1 MSPLAATP
9 CPHPR
14 AGAGSLLDLVW
25 DAYRANPSDKTRN
38 RLVEHY
44 QPFLH
49 ELVRRFAARL
59 PRAIDR
65 GDLATAAN
73 VGLIAAISGY
83 DPKRGVPFETYCEL
97 RVRGALLDELRSEDW
112 LTRPMRARFEQ
123 HKRVVGDLRAEFGR
137 EPRDEEIALRMGM
150 ELADYEVLF
159 GAGLPGMPT
168 RSTAATGDEEGQ
180 LEIVEDPRAA
190 SPDEA
195 LTRGELLQ
203 LVAHRLTE
211 LEARIVY
218 LRYWENL
225 PMREIGQ
232 LLDLSESRISKVHAR
247 LLQRLQER
255 LQGGA

>member
-1 MSPLAATP
+1 MSSLATAP
-9 CPHPR
+9 SR
-14 AGAGSLLDLVW
+14 SSQNGAVTLIGLVW
-25 DAYRANPSDKTRN
+25 DAYRANPSDETRN

-44 QPFLH
+44 QPFLT
-49 ELVRRFAARL
+49 ELVRRFGSRL

-83 DPKRGVPFETYCEL
+83 DPSRGVPFETYCEL

-112 LTRPMRARFEQ
+112 LTRPMRARLEQ
-123 HKRVVGDLRAEFGR
+123 HKRIVANLRAEQGR
-137 EPRDEEIALRMGM
+137 EPRDDEIAAQMGM
-150 ELADYEVLF
+150 GLPDYEILF
-159 GAGLPGMPT
+159 GAGLPGMPP
-168 RSTAATGDEEGQ
+168 RSSASGANDDGGQ
-180 LEIVEDPRAA
+180 LDVVEDTRAA

-195 LTRGELLQ
+195 LSREELLR

-225 PMREIGQ
+225 PMREIGEM
-232 LLDLSESRISKVHAR
+232 LDLSESRISKVHAR
-247 LLQRLQER
+247 LLARLQER
-255 LQGGA
+255 LQNQ

>member
-1 MSPLAATP
+1 MIGLI
-9 CPHPR
+9 
-14 AGAGSLLDLVW
+14 W
-25 DAYRANPSDKTRN
+25 DAYRANPSDDTRN

-44 QPFLH
+44 QAFVH

-83 DPKRGVPFETYCEL
+83 DPSRGVPFETYCEL

-112 LTRPMRARFEQ
+112 LTRPMRARLEQ
-123 HKRVVGDLRAEFGR
+123 HKRIVAELRAEHGR
-137 EPRDEEIALRMGM
+137 EPRDDEVAAHMGM
-150 ELADYEVLF
+150 ELPDYEILF
-159 GAGLPGMPT
+159 GAGLPGMPP
-168 RSTAATGDEEGQ
+168 RPTAAGANDEGGQ
-180 LEIVEDPRAA
+180 LDIVEDTRAA

-195 LTRGELLQ
+195 LSREELLR

-225 PMREIGQ
+225 PMREIGD

-247 LLQRLQER
+247 LLARLQER
-255 LQGGA
+255 LQNR